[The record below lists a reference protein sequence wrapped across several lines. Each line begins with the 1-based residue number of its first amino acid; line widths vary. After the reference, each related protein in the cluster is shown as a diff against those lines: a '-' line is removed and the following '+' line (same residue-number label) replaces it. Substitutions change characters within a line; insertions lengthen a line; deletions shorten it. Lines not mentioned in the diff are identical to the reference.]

1 MSQKILSKNKI
12 TIHSVD
18 PVCQKNFELLY
29 YDHRQQ
35 ITEEKAISSVLTFLT
50 NRNTFENESCTPVRI
65 DELTVLE
72 HRRVTKKQQWVYCE
86 VCTELDNTAQRRYAA
101 TTDSGEKVRKY
112 RERRSKE
119 SRLKAGDSYWRLS
132 LRDCFSNLK
141 YGNIEKTRCD
151 NHPFKQND
159 RAFSLII
166 RRLSITRTKEGN
178 GINGMISGKENI
190 KAFFESMKLTDDAT
204 VEAEITI
211 HVVAPP
217 KAEGYFREK
226 SGYCIKW
233 AYLKKA
239 DIKPILESFFR
250 NDPAIFSQAK
260 WSLDYNPRIL
270 EEIRLDLVE
279 EFQEEIEEVREK
291 FLVYPELRSREKI
304 KKLQFT
310 FSPAEYEH
318 YYKLLQTTKF
328 RVIPEKDGE
337 CNQHHKHYDYDPKDF
352 EGYIDRIYED
362 STYYRTING
371 EGRRGWIGNMG
382 WNARVRNYITDIF
395 LIENGEGLNLKSIF
409 VVDGEIIDEKEKAK
423 AEKRGHVGGEAN

>member
-12 TIHSVD
+12 TIHDVD

-35 ITEEKAISSVLTFLT
+35 VTEEDAINTVLKYDNKRT
-50 NRNTFENESCTPVRI
+50 TFENESCTPVRI

-72 HRRVTKKQQWVYCE
+72 HRRVTKKQQYEFCE
-86 VCTELDNTAQRRYAA
+86 VCTELDTTAQSRYAA
-101 TTDSGEKVRKY
+101 TEPDGEKRRKY
-112 RERRSKE
+112 HERRSKE
-119 SRLKAGDSYWRLS
+119 SRLNPGDSYWRLS

-166 RRLSITRTKEGN
+166 RRLSFTRTKENN

-211 HVVAPP
+211 QVVAPP

-337 CNQHHKHYDYDPKDF
+337 CNQQRKHYDYDPKDF
-352 EGYIDRIYED
+352 EGYIDRIYE
-362 STYYRTING
+362 SSKYYRIING

-382 WNARVRNYITDIF
+382 WNALVRNYITKIF
-395 LIENGEGLNLKSIF
+395 LIENGEGLNLKSIA
-409 VVDGEIIDEKEKAK
+409 VTNDHGEIIDEKEKAK
-423 AEKRGHVGGEAN
+423 AEKRVPVGN

>member
-12 TIHSVD
+12 TLHDVD

-29 YDHRQQ
+29 YDHREQV
-35 ITEEKAISSVLTFLT
+35 TEEDAINTVLKYDNKRT
-50 NRNTFENESCTPVRI
+50 TFENESCTPVRI

-72 HRRVTKKQQWVYCE
+72 HRRVTKKQQYEFCE
-86 VCTELDNTAQRRYAA
+86 VCTELNTTAQSRYAA
-101 TTDSGEKVRKY
+101 TEPDGEKRRKY
-112 RERRSKE
+112 HERRSKE
-119 SRLKAGDSYWRLS
+119 SRLNPGDSYWRLS

-166 RRLSITRTKEGN
+166 RRLSFTRTKENN

-190 KAFFESMKLTDDAT
+190 KAFFESMKLPDDAT

-211 HVVAPP
+211 QVVAPP

-304 KKLQFT
+304 KKLQIT

-318 YYKLLQTTKF
+318 YYKLLQTTPF
-328 RVIPEKDGE
+328 TVILEKEGE
-337 CNQHHKHYDYDPKDF
+337 YHEILKHYSYDPKGF
-352 EGYIDRIYED
+352 ED
-362 STYYRTING
+362 SLKKIYKNSGYYRTING
-371 EGRRGWIGNMG
+371 EGRRGCIGGMA
-382 WNARVRNYITDIF
+382 WNHQVRNYIKKIF
-395 LIENGEGLNLKSIF
+395 LIENGESLNLS
-409 VVDGEIIDEKEKAK
+409 VQS
-423 AEKRGHVGGEAN
+423 RQLL

>member
-1 MSQKILSKNKI
+1 MSQKIQSKNKI
-12 TIHSVD
+12 TIHHQD
-18 PVCQKNFELLY
+18 PVRQKNFEFLE
-29 YDHRQQ
+29 YDHRQP
-35 ITEEKAISSVLTFLT
+35 ITEEGAISSVLTFLT

-72 HRRVTKKQQWVYCE
+72 HRRVTKKQQYEFCE
-86 VCTELDNTAQRRYAA
+86 VCTELDESALRRYAA
-101 TTDSGEKVRKY
+101 TTDSGEKVGKY

-119 SRLKAGDSYWRLS
+119 SRLNPGDSYWRLS

-166 RRLSITRTKEGN
+166 RRLSFTRTKENN

-270 EEIRLDLVE
+270 KNIRLGIVE
-279 EFQEEIEEVREK
+279 AYQDDVEEVREK
-291 FLVYPELRSREKI
+291 FLAQPDLRSREKI
-304 KKLQFT
+304 KKLQIT

-318 YYKLLQTTKF
+318 YYKLLQTTPF
-328 RVIPEKDGE
+328 TVILEKEGE
-337 CNQHHKHYDYDPKDF
+337 YHEILKHYSYDPKGF
-352 EGYIDRIYED
+352 ED
-362 STYYRTING
+362 SLKKIYKNSGYYRTING
-371 EGRRGWIGNMG
+371 EGRRGCIGGMA
-382 WNARVRNYITDIF
+382 WNHQVRNYIKEIF
-395 LIENGEGLNLKSIF
+395 LIENGESLNLSVQLADIQPSRRQT
-409 VVDGEIIDEKEKAK
+409 E
-423 AEKRGHVGGEAN
+423 

>member
-12 TIHSVD
+12 TLHDVD

-29 YDHRQQ
+29 YDHREQV
-35 ITEEKAISSVLTFLT
+35 TEEDAINTVLKYDNKRT
-50 NRNTFENESCTPVRI
+50 TFENESCTPVRI

-72 HRRVTKKQQWVYCE
+72 HRRVTKKQQYVFCE
-86 VCTELDNTAQRRYAA
+86 VCTELDTTAQRRYAA
-101 TTDSGEKVRKY
+101 TEPDGEKRRKY
-112 RERRSKE
+112 HERRNEESK
-119 SRLKAGDSYWRLS
+119 LKAGDSYWRLS

-166 RRLSITRTKEGN
+166 RRLSITRTKKNN

-190 KAFFESMKLTDDAT
+190 KAFFESMKLPDDAT

-211 HVVAPP
+211 QVVAPP

-310 FSPAEYEH
+310 FSTAEYEH

-352 EGYIDRIYED
+352 EGYIDRIYEG
-362 STYYRTING
+362 SKYYRTING

>member
-1 MSQKILSKNKI
+1 MSQKLQSKNKI
-12 TIHSVD
+12 TIHHND
-18 PVCQKNFELLY
+18 PVCQKHFEFLE
-29 YDHRQQ
+29 YDHRQP
-35 ITEEKAISSVLTFLT
+35 ITEEGAISSVLTFLT
-50 NRNTFENESCTPVRI
+50 NRNTFENESCTPLRI
-65 DELTVLE
+65 DEVTVLE
-72 HRRVTKKQQWVYCE
+72 HRRVTKKQRGWCE
-86 VCTELDNTAQRRYAA
+86 VCMELDNAAQDRYAA
-101 TTDSGEKVRKY
+101 TEPDMEKRRKY
-112 RERRSKE
+112 HEKRQEE
-119 SRLKAGDSYWRLS
+119 SRLKAGDWHWRLS
-132 LRDCFSNLK
+132 LRDCFSLPT
-141 YGNIEKTRCD
+141 YAIYKTRCD

-159 RAFSLII
+159 RAFSLVI
-166 RRLSITRTKEGN
+166 RRLSFTPPKEDN
-178 GINGMISGKENI
+178 GINGFITGKENI

-211 HVVAPP
+211 SVVAPP
-217 KAEGYFREK
+217 KAKGCCGRG
-226 SGYCIKW
+226 SSYCIKW

-337 CNQHHKHYDYDPKDF
+337 INQQRKHYDYDPKDF
-352 EGYIDRIYED
+352 EGYIDRIYE
-362 STYYRTING
+362 SSKYYRIING

-382 WNARVRNYITDIF
+382 WKALVRNYITKIF

-423 AEKRGHVGGEAN
+423 AEKRGHVGN

>member
-12 TIHSVD
+12 TLHDVD

-35 ITEEKAISSVLTFLT
+35 VTEEDAINTVLKYDNKRT
-50 NRNTFENESCTPVRI
+50 TFENESCTPVRI

-72 HRRVTKKQQWVYCE
+72 HRRVTKKQQYEFCE
-86 VCTELDNTAQRRYAA
+86 VCTELDESALRRYAA
-101 TTDSGEKVRKY
+101 TTDSGEKVGKY

-119 SRLKAGDSYWRLS
+119 SRLNPGDSYWRLS

-166 RRLSITRTKEGN
+166 RRLSFTRTKENN

-270 EEIRLDLVE
+270 KNIRLGIVE
-279 EFQEEIEEVREK
+279 EYQDDVEEVREK
-291 FLVYPELRSREKI
+291 FLAQPDLRSREKI
-304 KKLQFT
+304 KKLQIT

-318 YYKLLQTTKF
+318 YYKLLQTTPF
-328 RVIPEKDGE
+328 TVILEKEGE
-337 CNQHHKHYDYDPKDF
+337 YHEILKHYSYDPKGF
-352 EGYIDRIYED
+352 ED
-362 STYYRTING
+362 SLKKIYKNSGYLRTING
-371 EGRRGWIGNMG
+371 EGRRGCIGGMA
-382 WNARVRNYITDIF
+382 WNHQVRNYIRKIF
-395 LIENGEGLNLKSIF
+395 LIENGESLNLSVQLADIQPSRRQT
-409 VVDGEIIDEKEKAK
+409 E
-423 AEKRGHVGGEAN
+423 

>member
-12 TIHSVD
+12 TLHDVD

-29 YDHRQQ
+29 YDHREQV
-35 ITEEKAISSVLTFLT
+35 TEEDAINTVLKYDNKRT
-50 NRNTFENESCTPVRI
+50 TFENESCTPVRI

-72 HRRVTKKQQWVYCE
+72 HRRVTKKQQYEFCE
-86 VCTELDNTAQRRYAA
+86 VCTELDESALRRYAA
-101 TTDSGEKVRKY
+101 TTDSGEKVGKY

-119 SRLKAGDSYWRLS
+119 SRLNPGDSYWRLS

-159 RAFSLII
+159 RVFSLII

-211 HVVAPP
+211 QVVAPP

-270 EEIRLDLVE
+270 KNIRLGIVE
-279 EFQEEIEEVREK
+279 EYQDDVEEVREK
-291 FLVYPELRSREKI
+291 FLAQPDLRSREKI
-304 KKLQFT
+304 KKLQIT

-318 YYKLLQTTKF
+318 YYKLLQTTPF
-328 RVIPEKDGE
+328 TVILEKEGE
-337 CNQHHKHYDYDPKDF
+337 YHEILKHYDYDLKGF
-352 EGYIDRIYED
+352 ED
-362 STYYRTING
+362 SLKKIYKNSGYYRTING
-371 EGRRGWIGNMG
+371 EGRRGCIGGMA
-382 WNARVRNYITDIF
+382 WNHQVRNYIKVIF
-395 LIENGEGLNLKSIF
+395 LIENGESLNLSVQLADIQPSRRQT
-409 VVDGEIIDEKEKAK
+409 E
-423 AEKRGHVGGEAN
+423 

>member
-1 MSQKILSKNKI
+1 
-12 TIHSVD
+12 
-18 PVCQKNFELLY
+18 
-29 YDHRQQ
+29 
-35 ITEEKAISSVLTFLT
+35 
-50 NRNTFENESCTPVRI
+50 
-65 DELTVLE
+65 
-72 HRRVTKKQQWVYCE
+72 
-86 VCTELDNTAQRRYAA
+86 
-101 TTDSGEKVRKY
+101 
-112 RERRSKE
+112 
-119 SRLKAGDSYWRLS
+119 
-132 LRDCFSNLK
+132 
-141 YGNIEKTRCD
+141 
-151 NHPFKQND
+151 
-159 RAFSLII
+159 
-166 RRLSITRTKEGN
+166 
-178 GINGMISGKENI
+178 MISGKENI

-211 HVVAPP
+211 QVVAPP
-217 KAEGYFREK
+217 KAEGYFREE

-270 EEIRLDLVE
+270 EEIRLGLVE
-279 EFQEEIEEVREK
+279 EFQDEIEEVREK

-337 CNQHHKHYDYDPKDF
+337 CNQQRKHYDYDPKDF

-362 STYYRTING
+362 SKYYRIING
-371 EGRRGWIGNMG
+371 KGRRGWIGHMG
-382 WNARVRNYITDIF
+382 WYALVRNYITKIF
-395 LIENGEGLNLKSIF
+395 LIENGEGLNLKSIA
-409 VVDGEIIDEKEKAK
+409 VTNDHGEIIDEKEKAK
-423 AEKRGHVGGEAN
+423 AEKRVPVGD

>member
-72 HRRVTKKQQWVYCE
+72 HRRVTKKQQYEFCE
-86 VCTELDNTAQRRYAA
+86 VCTELDHTAQSRYAA
-101 TTDSGEKVRKY
+101 TEPDGEKRRKY
-112 RERRSKE
+112 HERRSKE
-119 SRLKAGDSYWRLS
+119 SRLNPGDSYWRLS

-166 RRLSITRTKEGN
+166 RRLSFTRTKENN

-270 EEIRLDLVE
+270 KNIRLGIVE
-279 EFQEEIEEVREK
+279 EYQDKVEEVREK
-291 FLVYPELRSREKI
+291 FLAQPDLRSREKI
-304 KKLQFT
+304 KKLQIT

-318 YYKLLQTTKF
+318 YYKLLQTTPF
-328 RVIPEKDGE
+328 TVILGKWKSEYHDIL
-337 CNQHHKHYDYDPKDF
+337 KHYDYDPKGF
-352 EGYIDRIYED
+352 ED
-362 STYYRTING
+362 SLKKIYKNSGYYRTING
-371 EGRRGWIGNMG
+371 EGRRGCIGGMA
-382 WNARVRNYITDIF
+382 WNHQVRNYIKEIF
-395 LIENGEGLNLKSIF
+395 LIENGESLNLSVQLADIQPSRRQT
-409 VVDGEIIDEKEKAK
+409 E
-423 AEKRGHVGGEAN
+423 

>member
-1 MSQKILSKNKI
+1 MSQKIQSKNKI
-12 TIHSVD
+12 TLHDVD

-29 YDHRQQ
+29 YDHRKQV
-35 ITEEKAISSVLTFLT
+35 TEEDAINTVLKYDNKRT
-50 NRNTFENESCTPVRI
+50 TFENESCTPVRI

-72 HRRVTKKQQWVYCE
+72 HRRVTKKQQYEFCE
-86 VCTELDNTAQRRYAA
+86 VCTELDNAAQSRYAA
-101 TTDSGEKVRKY
+101 TEPDGEKRRKY
-112 RERRSKE
+112 HERRNEESK
-119 SRLKAGDSYWRLS
+119 LKAGDSYWRLS

-166 RRLSITRTKEGN
+166 RRLSITRTKKNN

-310 FSPAEYEH
+310 FTPAEYEH

-337 CNQHHKHYDYDPKDF
+337 CNQHCKHWDYDPKDF

-362 STYYRTING
+362 SKYYRTING

-382 WNARVRNYITDIF
+382 WKALVRNYITKIF

-423 AEKRGHVGGEAN
+423 AEKRVPVGN

>member
-72 HRRVTKKQQWVYCE
+72 HRRVTKKQQYEFCE
-86 VCTELDNTAQRRYAA
+86 VCTELDESALRRYAA
-101 TTDSGEKVRKY
+101 TTDSGEKVGKY

-119 SRLKAGDSYWRLS
+119 SRLNPGDSYWRLS

-166 RRLSITRTKEGN
+166 RRLSITRTKKNN

-270 EEIRLDLVE
+270 KNIRLGIVE
-279 EFQEEIEEVREK
+279 AYQDDVEEVREK
-291 FLVYPELRSREKI
+291 FLAQPDLRSREKI
-304 KKLQFT
+304 KKLQIT

-318 YYKLLQTTKF
+318 YYKLLQTTPF
-328 RVIPEKDGE
+328 TVILEKEGE
-337 CNQHHKHYDYDPKDF
+337 YHEILKHYSYDPKGF
-352 EGYIDRIYED
+352 ED
-362 STYYRTING
+362 SLKKIYKNSGYYRTING
-371 EGRRGWIGNMG
+371 EGRRGCIGGMA
-382 WNARVRNYITDIF
+382 WNHQVRNYIKEIF
-395 LIENGEGLNLKSIF
+395 LIENGESLNLSVQLADIQPSRRQT
-409 VVDGEIIDEKEKAK
+409 E
-423 AEKRGHVGGEAN
+423 

>member
-12 TIHSVD
+12 TLHDVD

-29 YDHRQQ
+29 YDHREQV
-35 ITEEKAISSVLTFLT
+35 TEEDAINTVLKYDNKRT
-50 NRNTFENESCTPVRI
+50 TFENESCTPVRI

-72 HRRVTKKQQWVYCE
+72 HRRVTKKQRGWCE
-86 VCTELDNTAQRRYAA
+86 VCTELDTTAQSRYAA
-101 TTDSGEKVRKY
+101 TEPDGEKRRKY
-112 RERRSKE
+112 HERRQEE
-119 SRLKAGDSYWRLS
+119 SRLKAGDWYWRLS
-132 LRDCFSNLK
+132 LRDCFSLPANAI
-141 YGNIEKTRCD
+141 YKTRCD

-166 RRLSITRTKEGN
+166 RRLSITRTKENN

-217 KAEGYFREK
+217 KAEGYFREE
-226 SGYCIKW
+226 SAYCIKW

-250 NDPAIFSQAK
+250 NDSAIFSQAK

-270 EEIRLDLVE
+270 EEIRVNLVE
-279 EFQEEIEEVREK
+279 EFQDEVEKVREK
-291 FLVYPELRSREKI
+291 FLAYPELRSREKI

-337 CNQHHKHYDYDPKDF
+337 INQHHKHWDYDPKDF
-352 EGYIDRIYED
+352 EGCIDRIYED

-371 EGRRGWIGNMG
+371 KGRRGWIGHMG
-382 WNARVRNYITDIF
+382 WDARVRNYITDIF
-395 LIENGEGLNLKSIF
+395 LIENSEGLNLKSIF
-409 VVDGEIIDEKEKAK
+409 VVDGGITGPAK
-423 AEKRGHVGGEAN
+423 KRKQG

>member
-12 TIHSVD
+12 TLHDVD

-29 YDHRQQ
+29 YDHREQV
-35 ITEEKAISSVLTFLT
+35 TEEDAINTVLKYDNKRT
-50 NRNTFENESCTPVRI
+50 TFENESCTPVRI

-72 HRRVTKKQQWVYCE
+72 HRRVTKKQQYEFCE
-86 VCTELDNTAQRRYAA
+86 VCTELDHTAQSRYAA
-101 TTDSGEKVRKY
+101 TEPDGEKRRKY
-112 RERRSKE
+112 HERRSKE
-119 SRLKAGDSYWRLS
+119 SRLNPGDSYWRLS

-270 EEIRLDLVE
+270 EEIRLGLVE

-337 CNQHHKHYDYDPKDF
+337 CNQQRKHYDYDPKDF

-362 STYYRTING
+362 SKYYRIING
-371 EGRRGWIGNMG
+371 KGRRGWIGHMG
-382 WNARVRNYITDIF
+382 WYALVRNYITKIF
-395 LIENGEGLNLKSIF
+395 LIENGEGLNLKSIA
-409 VVDGEIIDEKEKAK
+409 VTNDHGEIIDEKEKAK
-423 AEKRGHVGGEAN
+423 AEKRVPVGD

>member
-12 TIHSVD
+12 TLHDVD

-29 YDHRQQ
+29 YDHREQV
-35 ITEEKAISSVLTFLT
+35 TEEDAINTVLKYDNKRT
-50 NRNTFENESCTPVRI
+50 TFENESCTPVRI

-72 HRRVTKKQQWVYCE
+72 HRRVTKKQRGWCE
-86 VCTELDNTAQRRYAA
+86 VCTELDTTAQSRYAA
-101 TTDSGEKVRKY
+101 TEPDGEKRRKY
-112 RERRSKE
+112 HERRSKE
-119 SRLKAGDSYWRLS
+119 SRLNPGDSYWRLS

-166 RRLSITRTKEGN
+166 RRLSITRTKENN

-270 EEIRLDLVE
+270 KNIRLGIVE
-279 EFQEEIEEVREK
+279 EYQDDVEEVREK
-291 FLVYPELRSREKI
+291 FLAQPDLRSREKI
-304 KKLQFT
+304 KKLQIT

-318 YYKLLQTTKF
+318 YYKLLQTTPF
-328 RVIPEKDGE
+328 TVILEKEDE
-337 CNQHHKHYDYDPKDF
+337 YHDILKHYGYDPKGF
-352 EGYIDRIYED
+352 ED
-362 STYYRTING
+362 SLKKIYKNSGYLRTING
-371 EGRRGWIGNMG
+371 EGRRGCIGGMA
-382 WNARVRNYITDIF
+382 WNHQVRNYIRKIF
-395 LIENGEGLNLKSIF
+395 LIENGESLNLSVQLADIQPSRRQT
-409 VVDGEIIDEKEKAK
+409 E
-423 AEKRGHVGGEAN
+423 

>member
-1 MSQKILSKNKI
+1 MSQKLQSKNKI
-12 TIHSVD
+12 TIHNQD
-18 PVCQKNFELLY
+18 PVRQKNFEFLE
-29 YDHRQQ
+29 YDHRQP
-35 ITEEKAISSVLTFLT
+35 ITEEGAISSVLTFLT
-50 NRNTFENESCTPVRI
+50 NRNTFENESCTPLRI
-65 DELTVLE
+65 DEVTVLE
-72 HRRVTKKQQWVYCE
+72 HRRVTKKQRGWCE
-86 VCTELDNTAQRRYAA
+86 VCTELDNAAQDRYAA
-101 TTDSGEKVRKY
+101 TEPDMEKRRKY
-112 RERRSKE
+112 HEKRQEE
-119 SRLKAGDSYWRLS
+119 SRLKAGDWHWRLS
-132 LRDCFSNLK
+132 LRDCFSLPT
-141 YGNIEKTRCD
+141 YAIYKTRCD

-159 RAFSLII
+159 RAFSLVI
-166 RRLSITRTKEGN
+166 RRLSFTPPKEDN
-178 GINGMISGKENI
+178 GINGFITGKENI

-211 HVVAPP
+211 SVVAPP
-217 KAEGYFREK
+217 KAKECCGRGSSYR
-226 SGYCIKW
+226 IKW

-310 FSPAEYEH
+310 FSTAEYEH

-423 AEKRGHVGGEAN
+423 AEKRVPVGS

>member
-1 MSQKILSKNKI
+1 MSQKIQSKNKI
-12 TIHSVD
+12 TLHDVD

-29 YDHRQQ
+29 YDHREQV
-35 ITEEKAISSVLTFLT
+35 TEEDAINTVLKYDNKRT
-50 NRNTFENESCTPVRI
+50 TFENESCTPVRI

-72 HRRVTKKQQWVYCE
+72 HRRVTKKQQYEFCE
-86 VCTELDNTAQRRYAA
+86 VCTELNTTAQSRYAA
-101 TTDSGEKVRKY
+101 TEPDGEKRRKY
-112 RERRSKE
+112 HERRSKE
-119 SRLKAGDSYWRLS
+119 SRLNPGDSYWRLS

-166 RRLSITRTKEGN
+166 RRLSITRTKENN

-270 EEIRLDLVE
+270 KNIRLGIVE
-279 EFQEEIEEVREK
+279 EYQDKVEEVREK
-291 FLVYPELRSREKI
+291 FLAQPDLRSREKI
-304 KKLQFT
+304 KKLQIT

-318 YYKLLQTTKF
+318 YYKLLQTTPF
-328 RVIPEKDGE
+328 TVILEKEGE
-337 CNQHHKHYDYDPKDF
+337 YHEILKHYSYDPKGF
-352 EGYIDRIYED
+352 ED
-362 STYYRTING
+362 SLKKIYKNSGYYRTING
-371 EGRRGWIGNMG
+371 EGRRGCIGGMA
-382 WNARVRNYITDIF
+382 WNHQVRNYIKKIF
-395 LIENGEGLNLKSIF
+395 LIENGESLNLS
-409 VVDGEIIDEKEKAK
+409 VQKADIK
-423 AEKRGHVGGEAN
+423 

>member
-12 TIHSVD
+12 TLHYVD

-35 ITEEKAISSVLTFLT
+35 VTEEKAISSILTFLT

-72 HRRVTKKQQWVYCE
+72 HRRVTKKQQYEFCE
-86 VCTELDNTAQRRYAA
+86 VCTELDHTAQSRYAA
-101 TTDSGEKVRKY
+101 TEPDGEKRRKY
-112 RERRSKE
+112 HERRRKQG
-119 SRLKAGDSYWRLS
+119 RLNPGDSYWRLS

-166 RRLSITRTKEGN
+166 RRLSFTRTKENN

-270 EEIRLDLVE
+270 EEIRVDLIE
-279 EFQEEIEEVREK
+279 EFQDEVEEVREK
-291 FLVYPELRSREKI
+291 FLAYPELRSREKI

-318 YYKLLQTTKF
+318 YYKLLQTTPF
-328 RVIPEKDGE
+328 TVILEKEGE
-337 CNQHHKHYDYDPKDF
+337 YHEILKHYSYDPKGF
-352 EGYIDRIYED
+352 ED
-362 STYYRTING
+362 SLKKIYKNSGYYRTING
-371 EGRRGWIGNMG
+371 EGRRGCIGGMA
-382 WNARVRNYITDIF
+382 WNHQVRNYIKVIF
-395 LIENGEGLNLKSIF
+395 LIENGESLNLSVQLADIQ
-409 VVDGEIIDEKEKAK
+409 
-423 AEKRGHVGGEAN
+423 

>member
-12 TIHSVD
+12 TLHDVD

-35 ITEEKAISSVLTFLT
+35 VTEEDAINTVLKYDNKRT
-50 NRNTFENESCTPVRI
+50 TFENESCTPVRI

-72 HRRVTKKQQWVYCE
+72 HRRVTKKQQYEFCE
-86 VCTELDNTAQRRYAA
+86 VCTELDHTAQSRYAA
-101 TTDSGEKVRKY
+101 TEPDGEKRRKY
-112 RERRSKE
+112 HERRRKQ
-119 SRLKAGDSYWRLS
+119 SRLNPGDSYWRLS

-190 KAFFESMKLTDDAT
+190 KAFFESMKLPDDAT

-250 NDPAIFSQAK
+250 NDSAIFSQAK

-270 EEIRLDLVE
+270 KNIRLGIVE
-279 EFQEEIEEVREK
+279 EYQDAVEEVREK
-291 FLVYPELRSREKI
+291 FLAQPDLRSREKI
-304 KKLQFT
+304 KKLQIQVK
-310 FSPAEYEH
+310 
-318 YYKLLQTTKF
+318 KLTNT
-328 RVIPEKDGE
+328 EKDG
-337 CNQHHKHYDYDPKDF
+337 
-352 EGYIDRIYED
+352 
-362 STYYRTING
+362 
-371 EGRRGWIGNMG
+371 
-382 WNARVRNYITDIF
+382 VR
-395 LIENGEGLNLKSIF
+395 
-409 VVDGEIIDEKEKAK
+409 KA
-423 AEKRGHVGGEAN
+423 G

>member
-86 VCTELDNTAQRRYAA
+86 VCTELDNAAQSRYAA
-101 TTDSGEKVRKY
+101 TEPDGEKRRKY
-112 RERRSKE
+112 HERRNKE

-279 EFQEEIEEVREK
+279 EFQEKIEEVREK

-310 FSPAEYEH
+310 FSTAEYEH

-423 AEKRGHVGGEAN
+423 AEKRVP